1 MKKNNINIVD
11 INIYK
16 CLIGLNYFNF
26 DKLVYEKIAKKIL
39 EIYNMYNNNLGAL
52 NLEQLGKEDGKENKD
67 NTNNKKYFGFKL
79 FPLNMFRNEKLINEK
94 LNCSDKS
101 VDTIKEFNEYPKL
114 LLLTKMT
121 QILLIV
127 LRLEEELE

>member
-16 CLIGLNYFNF
+16 CLIDLNYFNF
-26 DKLVYEKIAKKIL
+26 DKLVYEKIDKKIL
-39 EIYNMYNNNLGAL
+39 EIYVMYNNNLGAL

>member
-1 MKKNNINIVD
+1 
-11 INIYK
+11 
-16 CLIGLNYFNF
+16 
-26 DKLVYEKIAKKIL
+26 
-39 EIYNMYNNNLGAL
+39 
-52 NLEQLGKEDGKENKD
+52 
-67 NTNNKKYFGFKL
+67 
-79 FPLNMFRNEKLINEK
+79 MFRNKKLINEK

-114 LLLTKMT
+114 LLLTKMI

>member
-11 INIYK
+11 ISIYK
-16 CLIGLNYFNF
+16 CLIDLNYFNF
-26 DKLVYEKIAKKIL
+26 GNLVYEKIAKKIL

-79 FPLNMFRNEKLINEK
+79 FPLNMFRNEKLIN
-94 LNCSDKS
+94 CSDKS
-101 VDTIKEFNEYPKL
+101 VDSIKEFNEYPKL

-127 LRLEEELE
+127 FKIGG

>member
-1 MKKNNINIVD
+1 MKN
-11 INIYK
+11 
-16 CLIGLNYFNF
+16 LL
-26 DKLVYEKIAKKIL
+26 KK
-39 EIYNMYNNNLGAL
+39 
-52 NLEQLGKEDGKENKD
+52 
-67 NTNNKKYFGFKL
+67 F
-79 FPLNMFRNEKLINEK
+79 
-94 LNCSDKS
+94 NCSDKS